1 MAVSKNTRKPNP
13 DTNQL
18 LERFFRKIKIPG
30 DGREQA
36 WREAVQHAEAGTLRF
51 PVYESLYF
59 FNLYSQKLVDLINE
73 MTGKFGIH
81 PEQSL
86 YHQTRIQQVRA
97 GMTSDVL
104 ERMHGIEDTEEW
116 LFDCLRREEEKRFLE
131 TDEVYL
137 EVRER
142 EKTRAKEG
150 LPPVIRFL
158 GKDPPSAKRS
168 SKKAKT
174 GKPT

>member
-18 LERFFRKIKIPG
+18 LQRFFRKIKIPD

-59 FNLYSQKLVDLINE
+59 FNLYSQKLADLIEE

-158 GKDPPSAKRS
+158 GKDPPATKRS
-168 SKKAKT
+168 SKKPKI